1 MFWYVSDWWSSMA
14 DTGNETT
21 NWPAYRRL
29 SCTVGQLFC
38 KPLVCLFVR
47 RMHKPAKWLEFNIPV
62 CLCLQPWSLLLEMP
76 GKLIFFRT
84 QVCIYER
91 SASLSRQCIECTGVR
106 SSGGAHFFINSSTKT
121 NEYAKI
127 QWWGLLL
134 QIPMLGH
141 KDEKSPI
148 IP

>member
-1 MFWYVSDWWSSMA
+1 MHVLICFWLMILNGWYWQWNHQLTSISSIIVYSRA
-14 DTGNETT
+14 VILQTT
-21 NWPAYRRL
+21 
-29 SCTVGQLFC
+29 
-38 KPLVCLFVR
+38 CLFVR

-62 CLCLQPWSLLLEMP
+62 CLGLQPCSLLPEMP
-76 GKLIFFRT
+76 GKLFFFRT

-106 SSGGAHFFINSSTKT
+106 SSGGAHFFINFSRKT